1 MKRSLDDNSVI
12 QFAQYYRQIR
22 IGNALTQ
29 SQPHSEA
36 RSEANSAH
44 SLQQALKQCLIK
56 DRFRLNK
63 RIVGA
68 SKIRKES
75 ARHAVFDEIALDI
88 ARSMLVVQQRMEQKI
103 TIDYPELLPVSQKR
117 DEIAKAIA
125 DHQVVI
131 VAGETGS
138 GKTTQLPKICA
149 ELGRGK
155 YGLIGHT
162 QPRRLAARSVATRIA
177 QEMETE
183 LGGFVGYKVRF
194 NDQISDKT
202 QIKLMTDG
210 ILLAE
215 IQHDRYL
222 NQYDT
227 IIIDEAHERSL
238 NIDFIL
244 GYLKQLL
251 PRRPDLKVI
260 ITSATIDPERFSK
273 HFSNAPIIEVSGRT
287 YPVDTRYRPLVGD
300 DDSDR
305 DQLESI
311 FDAVDE
317 LCAEGLGDILIFMN
331 GEREIRDT
339 ADALSKR
346 HLRDTEIVP
355 LYARLS
361 AGEQN
366 KIFQPHTG
374 RRIVLATNVAE
385 TSLTVPGIKYVID
398 PGTARISR
406 YSYRTKVQRL
416 PIEPISQASANQRKG
431 RCGRVEAGVCIRL
444 YSEEDFLSRPEFT
457 DPEILRTNLASVIL
471 QMTALGLGDIDA
483 FPFVEAP
490 DKRNIQDG
498 VRLLEELGAIN
509 IDAIDPQKRLT
520 EMGRKLARLP
530 IDPRLARMVLE
541 APHLGCL
548 KEVMVIAS
556 ALSIQD
562 PRERP
567 SDKQQ
572 ASDEKHRRFVDEESD
587 FLTLVNLWNY
597 LQQQQ
602 KALSSN
608 PFRRQ
613 CKQDYLN
620 YLRVREWQ
628 DVYFQIHQAMRE
640 MDYKLNDEPG
650 SYQAVHSA
658 ILVGLLSHIGSKDAE
673 KNDYQGARNA
683 RFHIF
688 PASGLFKKQPK
699 WVMSAEL
706 VETSKLWAR
715 MVAKIQPEWIEPLAK
730 HLIKRSYSEPHW
742 SKKQAA
748 VIAYEKVM
756 LYGIPIVAK
765 RLVNYGHIDATLSRE
780 IFIRSALVEGD
791 WETKHAFFKQNR
803 SLLLEVEELE
813 HKSRRRDILV
823 DDEELFQFYDQ
834 RVGTEV
840 VSGRHFDAWWKKTRQ
855 TQPDLLSFEKEML
868 FKGDAS
874 HVTELDYPNFWY
886 QNGIKLKLSYQFEPG
901 EDSDGV
907 TVHIPLPIL
916 NQIEATGFD
925 WQIPGLRHEL
935 VVSLIKSL
943 PKTLRKNFVPAPNY
957 TDAFLA
963 RVTPMELPLLD
974 ALEKEL
980 RRMTGVAIQRE
991 DWNWAQVPD
1000 HLKVTYRVVDH
1011 RHRKLNESKDLYA
1024 LKEAL
1029 KEKVQQTLSQVADD
1043 DIEQK
1048 NLHTWSFGALPQ
1060 VYQQKRGGFDVKAYP
1075 ALVDNKE
1082 SIEIKLFETEHEQ
1095 QRAMQAGQRRLIL
1108 LNVPSPIKYL
1118 HANLPNKSKLGL
1130 YFNPYGKV
1138 LDLIDDC
1145 IACGVDKLIEEQGGL
1160 VWQPEAFEALKEHVR
1175 AELGDT
1181 VVAIAQQVETILTTA
1196 YNINKRL
1203 KGKIDFTMA
1212 FALSD
1217 IKAQMEGLIFKGFAT
1232 ECGYQ
1237 RLPDILRYM
1246 KAIER
1251 RMEKL
1256 PIDPNKD
1263 RLHMLKIESVSHSY
1277 KALLNKIPKGG
1288 VVPDAVKDIR
1298 WMIEELRV
1306 SYFAQQ
1312 LGTPYPI
1319 SDKRIIQA
1327 IDAC

>member
-1 MKRSLDDNSVI
+1 MTS
-12 QFAQYYRQIR
+12 
-22 IGNALTQ
+22 
-29 SQPHSEA
+29 SQPNTESHASEQKA
-36 RSEANSAH
+36 QANSAA
-44 SLQQALKQCLIK
+44 SLRKALSQCLIK
-56 DRFRLNK
+56 DRFRLSK
-63 RIVGA
+63 RIAGA
-68 SKIRKES
+68 SKINKES
-75 ARHAVFDEIALDI
+75 ARNAVFDEIALDI
-88 ARSMLVVQQRMEQKI
+88 AKSMMEVEQRSRHQPKI
-103 TIDYPELLPVSQKR
+103 EYPEILPVSQKK
-117 DEIAKAIA
+117 DDIADAIA
-125 DHQVVI
+125 HHQVVI

-155 YGLIGHT
+155 FGLIGHT
-162 QPRRLAARSVATRIA
+162 QPRRLAARSVANRIA
-177 QEMETE
+177 EEMETQ
-183 LGGFVGYKVRF
+183 LGDFVGYKVRF
-194 NDQISDKT
+194 NDQISENT

-215 IQHDRYL
+215 IQHDRFL

-244 GYLKQLL
+244 GYLKELL

-260 ITSATIDPERFSK
+260 ITSATIDPERFSN
-273 HFSNAPIIEVSGRT
+273 HFGGAPIIEVSGRT
-287 YPVDTRYRPLVGD
+287 YPVETRYRPLGGETED
-300 DDSDR
+300 DR
-305 DQLESI
+305 DQLEGI

-317 LCAEGLGDILIFMN
+317 LCDEGLGDILIFMN

-339 ADALSKR
+339 ADALAKR
-346 HLRDTEIVP
+346 KLKDTEIVP

-416 PIEPISQASANQRKG
+416 PIEPVSQASANQRKG
-431 RCGRVEAGVCIRL
+431 RCGRVQEGICIRL
-444 YSEEDFLSRPEFT
+444 YSEDDFNSRPEFT

-471 QMTALGLGDIDA
+471 QMTALGLGDIEA

-490 DKRNIQDG
+490 DKRNILDG

-509 IDAIDPQKRLT
+509 SNAKDPKKRLT
-520 EMGRKLARLP
+520 AVGKQLARLP

-541 APHLGCL
+541 APRLGCL
-548 KEVMVIAS
+548 KEVMIIAA

-572 ASDEKHRRFVDEESD
+572 SADDKHRRFYHEDSD
-587 FLTLVNLWNY
+587 FLTFVNLWNHI
-597 LQQQQ
+597 QKQQ
-602 KALSSN
+602 KALSGN
-608 PFRRQ
+608 QFRRQ
-613 CKQDYLN
+613 CKDDYLN

-628 DVYFQIHQAMRE
+628 DVYFQIHQSMRE
-640 MDYKLNDEPG
+640 MEFKLNSEPG
-650 SYQAVHSA
+650 SYDAVHSA
-658 ILVGLLSHIGSKDAE
+658 ILTGLLSHIGMKDQE
-673 KNDYQGARNA
+673 KNEYHGARNA

-688 PASGLFKKQPK
+688 PGSGLFKKQPK

-706 VETSKLWAR
+706 VETSKLWGR
-715 MVAKIQPEWIEPLAK
+715 IIAKIQPEWIEPLAK
-730 HLIKRSYSEPHW
+730 HLIKRSHSEPHW

-748 VIAYEKVM
+748 VMAYEKVM
-756 LYGIPIVAK
+756 LYGIPIVPK
-765 RLVNYGHIDATLSRE
+765 RLVNYGNIDASVSRE

-803 SLLLEVEELE
+803 KLLLEVEELE

-840 VSGRHFDAWWKKTRQ
+840 VSGRHFDTWWKQASKKE
-855 TQPDLLSFEKEML
+855 PELLNFEKEML

-874 HVTELDYPNFWY
+874 HVTDLDYPNFWH
-886 QNGIKLKLSYQFEPG
+886 QNGLKLKLSYQFEPG
-901 EDSDGV
+901 DDSDGV

-916 NQIEATGFD
+916 NQIDPAGFD

-957 TDAFLA
+957 ADAFLS
-963 RVTPMELPLLD
+963 RVTAMEMPLLD

-980 RRMTGVAIQRE
+980 RRMTGATVLRE
-991 DWNWAQVPD
+991 DWKLDQVPD
-1000 HLKVTYRVVDH
+1000 HLKVTFRAVDE
-1011 RHRKLNESKDLYA
+1011 RNRKLKEHKDLHE
-1024 LKEAL
+1024 LKESL
-1029 KEKVQQTLSQVADD
+1029 KEKVQETLSKVADD
-1043 DIEQK
+1043 DIEQQG
-1048 NLHTWSFGALPQ
+1048 LHTWSFGELPQ
-1060 VYQQKRGGFDVKAYP
+1060 VYQQKRGGYQVKAFP
-1075 ALVDNKE
+1075 ALVDNKD
-1082 SIEIKLFETEHEQ
+1082 SVEIKLYETEQEQ
-1095 QRAMQAGQRRLIL
+1095 ISAMQAGQRRLIL

-1160 VWQPEAFEALKEHVR
+1160 VWEPEKFEALKEHVR

-1181 VVAIAQQVETILTTA
+1181 VVDIAKQVETILTTA
-1196 YNINKRL
+1196 FNINKKL

-1217 IKAQMEGLIFKGFAT
+1217 IKAQIEGLIFKGFAT
-1232 ECGYQ
+1232 ECGWE

-1263 RLHMLKIESVSHSY
+1263 RLHMLKIESVVKDY
-1277 KALLNKIPKGG
+1277 KELLNKIPKGLA
-1288 VVPDAVKDIR
+1288 VPENVKEIR

-1306 SYFAQQ
+1306 SFFAQQ
-1312 LGTPYPI
+1312 LGTPYPV
-1319 SDKRIIQA
+1319 SDKRVKNA
-1327 IDAC
+1327 IEAC

>member
-1 MKRSLDDNSVI
+1 MTS
-12 QFAQYYRQIR
+12 
-22 IGNALTQ
+22 
-29 SQPHSEA
+29 SQPNTESHASEQKA
-36 RSEANSAH
+36 QANSAA
-44 SLQQALKQCLIK
+44 SLRKALSQCLIK
-56 DRFRLNK
+56 DRFRLSK
-63 RIVGA
+63 RIAGA
-68 SKIRKES
+68 SKINKES
-75 ARHAVFDEIALDI
+75 ARNAVFDEIALDI
-88 ARSMLVVQQRMEQKI
+88 AKSMMEVEQRSRHQPKI
-103 TIDYPELLPVSQKR
+103 EYPEILPVSQKK
-117 DEIAKAIA
+117 DDIADAIA
-125 DHQVVI
+125 HHQVVI

-155 YGLIGHT
+155 FGLIGHT
-162 QPRRLAARSVATRIA
+162 QPRRLAARSVANRIA
-177 QEMETE
+177 EEMETQ
-183 LGGFVGYKVRF
+183 LGDFVGYKVRF
-194 NDQISDKT
+194 NDQISENT

-215 IQHDRYL
+215 IQHDRFL

-244 GYLKQLL
+244 GYLKELL
-251 PRRPDLKVI
+251 PHRPDLKVI
-260 ITSATIDPERFSK
+260 ITSATIDPERFSN
-273 HFSNAPIIEVSGRT
+273 HFGGAPIIEVSGRT
-287 YPVDTRYRPLVGD
+287 YPVETRYRPLGGETED
-300 DDSDR
+300 DR
-305 DQLESI
+305 DQLEGI

-317 LCAEGLGDILIFMN
+317 LCDEGLGDILIFMN

-339 ADALSKR
+339 ADALAKR
-346 HLRDTEIVP
+346 KLKDTEIVP

-416 PIEPISQASANQRKG
+416 PIEPVSQASANQRKG
-431 RCGRVEAGVCIRL
+431 RCGRVQEGICIRL
-444 YSEEDFLSRPEFT
+444 YSEDDFNSRPEFT

-471 QMTALGLGDIDA
+471 QMTALGLGDIEA

-490 DKRNIQDG
+490 DKRNILDG

-509 IDAIDPQKRLT
+509 SNAKDPKKRLT
-520 EMGRKLARLP
+520 AVGKQLARLP

-541 APHLGCL
+541 APRLGCL
-548 KEVMVIAS
+548 KEVMIIAA

-572 ASDEKHRRFVDEESD
+572 SADDKHRRFYHEDSD
-587 FLTLVNLWNY
+587 FLTFVNLWNHI
-597 LQQQQ
+597 QKQQ
-602 KALSSN
+602 KALSGN
-608 PFRRQ
+608 QFRRQ
-613 CKQDYLN
+613 CKDDYLN

-628 DVYFQIHQAMRE
+628 DVYFQIHQSMRE
-640 MDYKLNDEPG
+640 MEFKLNSEPG
-650 SYQAVHSA
+650 SYDAVHSA
-658 ILVGLLSHIGSKDAE
+658 ILTGLLSHIGMKDQE
-673 KNDYQGARNA
+673 KNEYHGARNA

-688 PASGLFKKQPK
+688 PGSGLFKKQPK

-706 VETSKLWAR
+706 VETSKLWGR
-715 MVAKIQPEWIEPLAK
+715 IIAKIQPEWIEPLAK
-730 HLIKRSYSEPHW
+730 HLIKRSHSEPHW

-748 VIAYEKVM
+748 VMAYEKVM
-756 LYGIPIVAK
+756 LYGIPIVPK
-765 RLVNYGHIDATLSRE
+765 RLVNYGNIDASVSRE

-803 SLLLEVEELE
+803 KLLLEVEELE

-840 VSGRHFDAWWKKTRQ
+840 VSGRHFDTWWKQASKKE
-855 TQPDLLSFEKEML
+855 PELLNFEKEML

-874 HVTELDYPNFWY
+874 HVTDLDYPNFWH
-886 QNGIKLKLSYQFEPG
+886 QNGLKLKLSYQFEPG
-901 EDSDGV
+901 DDSDGV

-916 NQIEATGFD
+916 NQIDPAGFD

-957 TDAFLA
+957 ADAFLS
-963 RVTPMELPLLD
+963 RVTAMEMPLLD

-980 RRMTGVAIQRE
+980 RRMTGATVLRE
-991 DWNWAQVPD
+991 DWKLDQVPD
-1000 HLKVTYRVVDH
+1000 HLKVTFRAVDE
-1011 RHRKLNESKDLYA
+1011 RNRKLKEHKDLHE
-1024 LKEAL
+1024 LKESL
-1029 KEKVQQTLSQVADD
+1029 KEKVQETLSKVADD
-1043 DIEQK
+1043 DIEQQG
-1048 NLHTWSFGALPQ
+1048 LHTWSFGELPQ
-1060 VYQQKRGGFDVKAYP
+1060 VYQQKRGGYQVKAFP
-1075 ALVDNKE
+1075 ALVDNKD
-1082 SIEIKLFETEHEQ
+1082 SVEIKLYETEQEQ
-1095 QRAMQAGQRRLIL
+1095 ISAMQAGQRRLIL

-1160 VWQPEAFEALKEHVR
+1160 VWEPETFEALKEHVR

-1181 VVAIAQQVETILTTA
+1181 VVDIAKQVETILTTA
-1196 YNINKRL
+1196 FNINKKL

-1217 IKAQMEGLIFKGFAT
+1217 IKAQIEGLIFKGFAT
-1232 ECGYQ
+1232 ECGWK

-1263 RLHMLKIESVSHSY
+1263 RLHMLKIESVVKDY
-1277 KALLNKIPKGG
+1277 KELLNKIPKGLA
-1288 VVPDAVKDIR
+1288 VPENVKEIR

-1306 SYFAQQ
+1306 SFFAQQ
-1312 LGTPYPI
+1312 LGTPYPV
-1319 SDKRIIQA
+1319 SDKRVKNA
-1327 IDAC
+1327 IEAC